1 MTGCTVHLPEY
12 PLAPTYT
19 HKETYRAMMDSY
31 RWTLEHCA
39 PENLVL
45 LGDSVGA
52 HMVIAAAQHALQHGL
67 PQPAQ
72 IVARPRHA

>member
-1 MTGCTVHLPEY
+1 MIGCTVHLPEY

-31 RWTLEHCA
+31 RWTLEHRA

-72 IVARPRHA
+72 IVVRPRHA